1 MTSARKQTDMAD
13 EVCIRPYQ
21 EADREILRNILKEVA
36 SYSTKGGKNQGKKE
50 ALCWMYSDYYFDWEP
65 ENVLVSVDDG
75 QVCGFIVGSTDVD
88 LFQSKMKEIYI
99 PKISKVSIIWAI
111 FHRIC
116 IAVNRK
122 QDVKGGVA
130 FHINIADGNQG
141 KGIGRSL
148 INGMMDL
155 MVQKGQSYLYL
166 VTENKKTVGY
176 KFYTRLGFR
185 VTKHYPGGSLM
196 MVKDLKS

>member
-1 MTSARKQTDMAD
+1 MAD

-21 EADREILRNILKEVA
+21 ESDRDILRNILKEVA

-65 ENVLVSVDDG
+65 ENVLVSVDGG
-75 QVCGFIVGSTDVD
+75 QVCGFIVGSTDFD

-99 PKISKVSIIWAI
+99 PKISKVSKIWAL

-130 FHINIADGNQG
+130 FHINIADGHQG

-148 INGMMDL
+148 MNGMMD
-155 MVQKGQSYLYL
+155 MMAQRGQSYMYL
-166 VTENKKTVGY
+166 VEDCRIQV
-176 KFYTRLGFR
+176 L
-185 VTKHYPGGSLM
+185 L
-196 MVKDLKS
+196 